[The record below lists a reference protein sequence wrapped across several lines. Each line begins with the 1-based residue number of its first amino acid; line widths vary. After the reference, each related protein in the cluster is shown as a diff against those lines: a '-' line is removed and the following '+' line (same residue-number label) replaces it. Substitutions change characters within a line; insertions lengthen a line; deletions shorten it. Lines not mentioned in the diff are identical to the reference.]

1 MPKFEERYVYFRWS
15 RELEGKEVLCADHID
30 VLEKQVVKSWFKG
43 FGVVKKSVD
52 TGYPFETASKS
63 WQFCYYDPNYEAKI
77 AYEQGKKIECKRK
90 GDAWGDLD
98 WDYTPS
104 PAWLDDH
111 EYRIMKE
118 NQPEENPDTE
128 HQIPKSNEAVPNRKL
143 SRWLSRIE
151 GLLIESVD
159 LKLSDLTLR
168 DIFAGFAI
176 LGVAV
181 HGYMTSDIAENTAEQ
196 AYIIA
201 DAMMKERMKSGEF
214 VNG

>member
-1 MPKFEERYVYFRWS
+1 MYFRWS

-30 VLEKQVVKSWFKG
+30 VLEKQVVKGWLSD
-43 FGVVKKSVD
+43 FGVVKRSGD
-52 TGYPFETASKS
+52 TGYPFEAACKS
-63 WQFCYYDPNYEAKI
+63 WQFCYYDPNYEAKV
-77 AYEQGKKIECKRK
+77 AYEQGKPIECKRK
-90 GDAWGDLD
+90 GAWDDSD

-111 EYRIMKE
+111 EYRIMITE
-118 NQPEENPDTE
+118 NQPEENPDIE
-128 HQIPKSNEAVPNRKL
+128 HQIPKSKKAVPNREL
-143 SRWLSRIE
+143 SRWLSRIG
-151 GLLIESVD
+151 GLLFENVD

-181 HGYMTSDIAENTAEQ
+181 HGYMSSDIAENTAEQ

-201 DAMMKERMKSGEF
+201 DAMMKERKKSGEF

>member
-30 VLEKQVVKSWFKG
+30 VLEKQVVKGWLSD
-43 FGVVKKSVD
+43 FGVVKRSGD
-52 TGYPFETASKS
+52 TGYPFEAACKS
-63 WQFCYYDPNYEAKI
+63 WQFCYYDPNYEAKV
-77 AYEQGKKIECKRK
+77 AYEQGKPIECKRK
-90 GDAWGDLD
+90 GAWDDSD

-111 EYRIMKE
+111 EYRIMITE
-118 NQPEENPDTE
+118 NQPEENPDIE
-128 HQIPKSNEAVPNRKL
+128 HQIPKSKKAVPNREL
-143 SRWLSRIE
+143 SRWLSRIG
-151 GLLIESVD
+151 GLLFENVD

-181 HGYMTSDIAENTAEQ
+181 HGYMSSDIAENTAEQ

-201 DAMMKERMKSGEF
+201 DAMMKERKKSGEF